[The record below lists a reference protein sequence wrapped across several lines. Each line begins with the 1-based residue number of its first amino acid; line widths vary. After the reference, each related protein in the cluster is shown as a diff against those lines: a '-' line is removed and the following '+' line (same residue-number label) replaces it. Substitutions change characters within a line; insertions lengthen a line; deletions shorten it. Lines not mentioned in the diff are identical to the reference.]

1 MTERDVVAHLRTKGF
16 RITRGRIALLRFALA
31 SKGPFSAP
39 EIHKRFTKKGLQSNL
54 VTIYRELQFLSDQG
68 IVNELVFI
76 DGVKRYELRAAT
88 HRHHLICTS
97 CSAVQHVEMN
107 HDLDAVEK
115 KIAREKSF
123 RVQRHALEF
132 YGLCAKCA

>member
-54 VTIYRELQFLSDQG
+54 VTIYREFDQ
-68 IVNELVFI
+68 VSRRVT
-76 DGVKRYELRAAT
+76 T
-88 HRHHLICTS
+88 HPDPANPAGETSRWCQVLHH
-97 CSAVQHVEMN
+97 
-107 HDLDAVEK
+107 
-115 KIAREKSF
+115 
-123 RVQRHALEF
+123 
-132 YGLCAKCA
+132 